1 MKQALTGDAA
11 DNIPGVKGIGPKT
24 AAALVS
30 HFGSVAD
37 MYTRLRLGGG
47 EAAADGDGAGAIDVD
62 AYLAQ
67 VAPPAKAK
75 RGKKAAVAAAAAEAA
90 LTGDGTV
97 ATVAP
102 STVAAALA
110 EMEASLVGVRA
121 GGVATLKK
129 LAACRAQDVALYRR
143 LVTLRPDVPLTPTAE
158 ASDDASAATA
168 LAKDALL
175 YVGERLRAADVDLEG
190 MSASFAEPLR
200 LLRQRHRY

>member
-1 MKQALTGDAA
+1 
-11 DNIPGVKGIGPKT
+11 
-24 AAALVS
+24 
-30 HFGSVAD
+30 
-37 MYTRLRLGGG
+37 MYTRLRLDGG
-47 EAAADGDGAGAIDVD
+47 EAADGDGDGAIDVD

-75 RGKKAAVAAAAAEAA
+75 RGKKAAVAAAAAAEAA

-97 ATVAP
+97 ATLAP

-143 LVTLRPDVPLTPTAE
+143 LVTLRPDVPLTPTPTAA

-190 MSASFAEPLR
+190 MSTSFAEPLR

>member
-47 EAAADGDGAGAIDVD
+47 EAAADGDRAGAIDVD

-75 RGKKAAVAAAAAEAA
+75 RGKKAAVAAAAEAA

-143 LVTLRPDVPLTPTAE
+143 LVTLRPDVPLTPTAA

>member
-1 MKQALTGDAA
+1 
-11 DNIPGVKGIGPKT
+11 
-24 AAALVS
+24 
-30 HFGSVAD
+30 
-37 MYTRLRLGGG
+37 MYTRLLLDGG

-67 VAPPAKAK
+67 VAPPAKVK
-75 RGKKAAVAAAAAEAA
+75 RGKKAAVAAAAAAEAA

-143 LVTLRPDVPLTPTAE
+143 LVTLRPDVPLTSTAA
-158 ASDDASAATA
+158 ASDDASAGTA

-175 YVGERLRAADVDLEG
+175 YVGERPSAADVDLEG